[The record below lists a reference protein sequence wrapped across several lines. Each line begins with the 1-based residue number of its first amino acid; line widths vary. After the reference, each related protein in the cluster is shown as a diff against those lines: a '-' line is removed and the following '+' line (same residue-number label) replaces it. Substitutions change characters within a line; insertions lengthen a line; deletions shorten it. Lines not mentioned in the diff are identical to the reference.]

1 MLILMTKYKISL
13 HIESLVDTEM
23 RFITVKNI
31 KVSPRVTLSD
41 CVFINQTPYLNPKL
55 CLNGIK
61 PHHLSVLFDTY
72 RNEELKVKKQNK
84 NCNKYGLVPSYAN
97 SKNGLL
103 LGDAATDSFNF
114 IVIEDS
120 SIISLYKV
128 IGLTNVP
135 LRNY

>member
-1 MLILMTKYKISL
+1 
-13 HIESLVDTEM
+13 M
-23 RFITVKNI
+23 RFICVKNI
-31 KVSPRVTLSD
+31 KISPRVNLSD
-41 CVFINQTPYLNPKL
+41 CVFLNSTPYHNPKL
-55 CLNGIK
+55 SLNSIK

-72 RNEELKVKKQNK
+72 RNEELKVKKNNK
-84 NCNKYGLVPSYAN
+84 NSNKYGLIPSYAS

-103 LGDAATDSFNF
+103 LGDAVTDSFNF

-120 SIISLYKV
+120 SIISIYKV